1 LEKRRGDR
9 EMGRISDWEIGRLC
23 DKMSCVFAS
32 LREGDFERGRK
43 GEWVILKLRI
53 TNYDL
58 RNGEFGE
65 ATGRQGEWENG

>member
-1 LEKRRGDR
+1 MGD
-9 EMGRISDWEIGRLC
+9 WAIGRLC
-23 DKMSCVFAS
+23 DKMSCIFAS

-65 ATGRQGEWENG
+65 ATGRQGDGENK